1 MKWVVQ
7 SNVYSEEGYEGL
19 LSAIRDAGCPLTT
32 VKVIPFIGE
41 LEPIEGTL
49 PVNGDSAIVMG
60 SYTLAR
66 VAHRHGWKPG
76 SFIENLDFEIQRQ
89 EWGKWMLN
97 HRAIITRFDSVPFGE
112 EPFFL
117 RPVHDT
123 KAFTGFVCDWG
134 YYDEWRR
141 SIRRLPETADPVN
154 DPLGVNLLD
163 LATPV
168 MTCPKLDI
176 HSETR
181 TWVVGG
187 QVITASGYKW
197 GTLKR
202 YTAPSAVPGY
212 IIDFAQRRADEWC
225 PNDAFVLDVAETDL
239 GLRIVEINNLNSAGF
254 YLGDM
259 GALVRS
265 LEKLYE

>member
-32 VKVIPFIGE
+32 VKVVPFVGD
-41 LEPIEGTL
+41 LEPIEGEL
-49 PVNGDSAIVMG
+49 PGSGDSAIVMG

-66 VAHRHGWKPG
+66 VAHRHSWRPG
-76 SFIENLDFEIQRQ
+76 SLIENLDFEIQDRK
-89 EWGKWMLN
+89 WPGWMLN
-97 HRAIITRFDSVPFGE
+97 HGAVISRFDSVAFQRR
-112 EPFFL
+112 PFFL

-134 YYDEWRR
+134 YYEEWLA
-141 SIRRLPETADPVN
+141 SVKRLPETADPVN

-168 MTCPKLDI
+168 MACQKLDI

-181 TWVVGG
+181 VWVVGG
-187 QVITASGYKW
+187 RVVTASGYKT

-202 YTAPSAVPGY
+202 YTPPNSVPGY
-212 IIDFAQRRADEWC
+212 ITGFAQDRANEWC
-225 PNDAFVLDVAETDL
+225 PNDAFVLDVAETDM

-265 LEKLYE
+265 LENFF